1 MKRLFF
7 LNAMLVSAALFNSS
21 FANIIDEPVPTYS
34 RGPIKTLIINANV
47 TVVLIDSD
55 KISAEATGSS
65 KFLGQLRMEQ
75 RSDTLVINSTKKND
89 MKGGG
94 IIYISASRLATIRI
108 NSPALVKSMHTLQI
122 ARLDVVIN
130 GECEIKVSNTGLTN
144 LIETLQFAVEQTRE
158 VRQWPAS
165 VFVKKELN

>member
-7 LNAMLVSAALFNSS
+7 LSVLLVNAALFHSS
-21 FANIIDEPVPTYS
+21 FANSIDEPVPTYS

-47 TVVLIDSD
+47 TVALIDSD

-65 KFLGQLRMEQ
+65 KFLSQLRMEQ

-89 MKGGG
+89 MKDGGV
-94 IIYISASRLATIRI
+94 IYISANRLATIRV
-108 NSPALVKSMHTLQI
+108 NSPALVKSMQTLQV

-130 GECEIKVSNTGLTN
+130 GECEIRVSNTGLTN
-144 LIETLQFAVEQTRE
+144 LIETSQFAVEQTRT

-165 VFVKKELN
+165 VFVKKELH